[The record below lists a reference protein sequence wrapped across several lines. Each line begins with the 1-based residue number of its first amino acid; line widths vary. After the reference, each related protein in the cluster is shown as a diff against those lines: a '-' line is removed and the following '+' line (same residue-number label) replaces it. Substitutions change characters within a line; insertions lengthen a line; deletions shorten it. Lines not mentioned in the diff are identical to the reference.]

1 MKISKLLNK
10 NYLSIF
16 IIQFILLNNFVA
28 AQEEAVDI
36 WNLEKK
42 PEENKSEIILQ
53 DNDVS
58 TNSIIQIQTKQNN
71 EFEIIKGSK
80 LDSNNIILAGL
91 YDPAENG
98 LKIDMWFN
106 SDGNEI
112 ASIFNR
118 INKIK
123 LSNDAKEILDIA
135 LLTNSYFPRKNI
147 IEEEFLNYKTNY
159 LIQYGNLELI
169 KLYLLKNQNNL
180 NNSKLMRYY
189 IDEHLSN
196 SDLKNACGIFNELN
210 KQLMKE
216 TNLLNDDYLAKF
228 NIYCLINENRTEE
241 AQLQFDLMKELDFK
255 DEFFEKKFNFIMGYT
270 ADNEKQISEKNI
282 LDFHLSHRT
291 NSQFQYKPN
300 KNTEKIIWRYLS
312 NSNLLENIDEIDLED
327 VDKLSLIEQAT
338 HEGNY
343 SEQELLNLYKRFQFS
358 IDQLLNVKDT
368 YKLLP
373 TIQGRALLYQRLILT
388 KDPAQILDLSSKLKN
403 LFANENIENAF
414 KEELSKMLSKI
425 SIEDVPSNY
434 STFYTKNLINQN
446 PKKTNI
452 KINNKIIHQSK
463 LLNYFKESYNIKK
476 IEKDTND
483 LIKKIKKNKDYFV
496 SRKDLMLL
504 ESLQSDGVEI
514 SKKYQNLFQFNQSDI
529 PTDIQLLINN
539 NEIGLVLL
547 RFVEIIG
554 EDELIN
560 LGSDILYF
568 MVNVLNQLNIDPL
581 RNNILLKVLPL
592 KVKKL

>member
-1 MKISKLLNK
+1 MKILKLLNK

-16 IIQFILLNNFVA
+16 IIQFILLNSFVA

-36 WNLEKK
+36 WKLEKK
-42 PEENKSEIILQ
+42 LEENKSETILQ
-53 DNDVS
+53 DNDIS

-196 SDLKNACGIFNELN
+196 SDLKNACSIFNEI
-210 KQLMKE
+210 
-216 TNLLNDDYLAKF
+216 NLLNDDYLTKF
-228 NIYCLINENRTEE
+228 KIYCLINENKTEE

-255 DEFFEKKFNFIMGYT
+255 DEFFETKFNFIIGYT
-270 ADNEKQISEKNI
+270 ADDEEQISEKNI

-358 IDQLLNVKDT
+358 IDQLLNVKDS

-388 KDPAQILDLSSKLKN
+388 KDPVQILDLSSKLKN
-403 LFANENIENAF
+403 LFVSENIENAF
-414 KEELSKMLSKI
+414 KKELSKMLSKI
-425 SIEDVPSNY
+425 SIDDVPSNY

-446 PKKTNI
+446 PKKTSI

-463 LLNYFKESYNIKK
+463 LLNYFKESYDIKK

-514 SKKYQNLFQFNQSDI
+514 SKKYQDLFQFNQSDI

-568 MVNVLNQLNIDPL
+568 MVNVLNQLDIDPL

-592 KVKKL
+592 KV

>member
-1 MKISKLLNK
+1 MKILKLLNK
-10 NYLSIF
+10 NYLPIF
-16 IIQFILLNNFVA
+16 IIQFILLNSFVA

-36 WNLEKK
+36 WKLEKK
-42 PEENKSEIILQ
+42 LEENKSETILQ
-53 DNDVS
+53 DNDIS

-98 LKIDMWFN
+98 LKIDMWLN

-147 IEEEFLNYKTNY
+147 IEKEFINYKTNY

-196 SDLKNACGIFNELN
+196 SDLKNACDIFNEI
-210 KQLMKE
+210 
-216 TNLLNDDYLAKF
+216 NLLNDDYLIKF
-228 NIYCLINENRTEE
+228 KIYCLINENRTEE

-255 DEFFEKKFNFIMGYT
+255 DEFFETKFNFIIGYT
-270 ADNEKQISEKNI
+270 ADDEGQISEKNI

-291 NSQFQYKPN
+291 NSQFKYKPN

-358 IDQLLNVKDT
+358 IDQLLNVKDS

-373 TIQGRALLYQRLILT
+373 TMQGRALLYQRLILT
-388 KDPAQILDLSSKLKN
+388 KDPVQILDLSSKLKS
-403 LFANENIENAF
+403 LFASENIENAF
-414 KEELSKMLSKI
+414 KKELSKMLSKI

-446 PKKTNI
+446 PKKTSI

-463 LLNYFKESYNIKK
+463 LLNYFKESYNIKE

-483 LIKKIKKNKDYFV
+483 LIKKIKRNKDYFV

-539 NEIGLVLL
+539 NELGLVLL

-592 KVKKL
+592 KV

>member
-1 MKISKLLNK
+1 MKILKLLNK

-16 IIQFILLNNFVA
+16 IIQFILLNSFVA

-36 WNLEKK
+36 WKLEKK
-42 PEENKSEIILQ
+42 SEENKSETILQ

-58 TNSIIQIQTKQNN
+58 TNSIIQIQIKQNN

-196 SDLKNACGIFNELN
+196 SDLKNACSIFNEI
-210 KQLMKE
+210 
-216 TNLLNDDYLAKF
+216 NLLNDDYLTKF
-228 NIYCLINENRTEE
+228 KIYCLINENKTEE

-255 DEFFEKKFNFIMGYT
+255 DEFFETKFNFIMGYT
-270 ADNEKQISEKNI
+270 ADDEKQISEKNI
-282 LDFHLSHRT
+282 LDFYLSHRT
-291 NSQFQYKPN
+291 NSQFQYKPS
-300 KNTEKIIWRYLS
+300 KNTKKIIWRYLS
-312 NSNLLENIDEIDLED
+312 SSNLLENIDEIDLED

-338 HEGNY
+338 HKGNY

-358 IDQLLNVKDT
+358 IDQLLNVKDS

-373 TIQGRALLYQRLILT
+373 TIQGRALLYQRLILS
-388 KDPAQILDLSSKLKN
+388 KDPVQILDLSSKLKS
-403 LFANENIENAF
+403 LFASENIENAF
-414 KEELSKMLSKI
+414 KKELSKMLSKI

-446 PKKTNI
+446 PKKTSI

-463 LLNYFKESYNIKK
+463 LLNYFKESYNIKQV
-476 IEKDTND
+476 EKDTND

-547 RFVEIIG
+547 KFVEIIG

-592 KVKKL
+592 KV

>member
-1 MKISKLLNK
+1 MKILKLLNK
-10 NYLSIF
+10 KYLSIF
-16 IIQFILLNNFVA
+16 LIPFILLSSFVTA
-28 AQEEAVDI
+28 EELVDI
-36 WNLEKK
+36 WKIEKK
-42 PEENKSEIILQ
+42 NEENVSEIILQ
-53 DNDVS
+53 DNDISIDS
-58 TNSIIQIQTKQNN
+58 TIQIQTKQNN
-71 EFEIIKGSK
+71 ESKTIKGIK
-80 LDSNNIILAGL
+80 LDSNSINLAGL
-91 YDPAENG
+91 YDPVENG
-98 LKIDMWFN
+98 LTIKMWVN
-106 SDGNEI
+106 SEGNEI
-112 ASIFNR
+112 TSIFDR

-147 IEEEFLNYKTNY
+147 TEKEFLNYKIDY
-159 LIQYGNLELI
+159 LIQNDDLEII
-169 KLYLLKNQNNL
+169 KLYLLKNK
-180 NNSKLMRYY
+180 NNSNNSNLVRYY
-189 IDEHLSN
+189 VEKYLSN
-196 SDLKNACGIFNELN
+196 SDLENACGIFNEI
-210 KQLMKE
+210 
-216 TNLLNDDYLAKF
+216 NLLNDDYLTKF
-228 NIYCLINENRTEE
+228 KIYCLINENRTEE
-241 AQLQFDLMKELDFK
+241 AQLQFDLVKELDFN
-255 DEFFEKKFNFIMGYT
+255 DEFFEKKFHFIMGYT
-270 ADNEKQISEKNI
+270 SDDESQISEKNI

-291 NSQFQYKPN
+291 NSQFQYKPS
-300 KNTEKIIWRYLS
+300 KDTPKIIWRYLS
-312 NSNLLENIDEIDLED
+312 TSNLLENIDEIDLED
-327 VDKLSLIEQAT
+327 IEKLSLIEQAT
-338 HEGNY
+338 HEENY
-343 SEQELLNLYKRFQFS
+343 SEKNLLDLYKRFQFS
-358 IDQLLNVKDT
+358 INQLLNVKDT

-388 KDPAQILDLSSKLKN
+388 KDPVQILDLSSKLKK
-403 LFANENIENAF
+403 LFASENIENAF

-446 PKKTNI
+446 PKKTSI

-463 LLNYFKESYNIKK
+463 LLNYFKESYNIKE

-483 LIKKIKKNKDYFV
+483 LIKKIKRNKDYFV

-547 RFVEIIG
+547 KFVEIIG

-592 KVKKL
+592 KV